1 MLKARIVHIV
11 VFIFLSL
18 AAVSAQS
25 VEDSTSVNPFAVI
38 EYIEQRISGNKAVN
52 VDSIKYELVKQY
64 VKDNAVL
71 GQTVA
76 YDSLSQRAMRYMY
89 SFYSETT
96 PSSYGSL
103 DDIDN
108 DNEASEGELV
118 RLRRENDEL
127 RKRVSSLEYNS
138 RRNGVPVVSKEEQA
152 RTNAWVQKVLKQ
164 TKMSADSLTLKS
176 LKGKE
181 KIHLPLCFSTVSDE
195 VFKPHFSDSLVA
207 QVGVKDTMPMTRK
220 LAQRKMGKSLENRL
234 LYNISSLDPSFI
246 SYYALGEYQKP
257 DFKLRDRRTRLI
269 EVKQNNPEDYELE
282 TPSMRKQKR
291 VDEVWS
297 TKGKVNVSFVTYFIS
312 HWSGGGK
319 NTTTFMSDFRLDRNY
334 KKDPRRWNN
343 RLDMYLGFIY
353 YEKDK
358 VHPFRINEDETT
370 VSSTYL
376 IQMKKNKKFFFMAP
390 SAKMKTHL
398 FTSYDSY
405 NDTSAATSFLTPTNI
420 YLGSGIYYEHNRNM
434 SIGVLPV
441 CGRLF
446 WLINDKLYSEDHGLD
461 ANKRASIAPGYK
473 VETDMLWKITRGV
486 SINNELSFFVPY
498 SPKVFSND
506 IMMDW
511 KLSGNFTVNRF
522 FSAQLMFKLIFDKRV
537 KSEYREWPQI
547 QQKYSL
553 KFTYAF

>member
-1 MLKARIVHIV
+1 MLKARIVHIIAFLFMSLNA
-11 VFIFLSL
+11 VF
-18 AAVSAQS
+18 AQ
-25 VEDSTSVNPFAVI
+25 VLDDSTSANPFAVI
-38 EYIEQRISGNKAVN
+38 EYIEHRISGNKAVN
-52 VDSIKYELVKQY
+52 VDSIKYELAKQY
-64 VKDNAVL
+64 VMDYVTL
-71 GQTVA
+71 GQPVA

-89 SFYSETT
+89 SFYSESS
-96 PSSYGSL
+96 PSNYVSL
-103 DDIDN
+103 DDIE
-108 DNEASEGELV
+108 NEYVASESELY
-118 RLRRENDEL
+118 RLRRENEEL
-127 RKRVSSLEYNS
+127 KKRVNSLEYNS
-138 RRNGVPVVSKEEQA
+138 RKNGIHVVSKEEQA
-152 RTNAWVQKVLKQ
+152 RTNAWVQKVLKSS
-164 TKMSADSLTLKS
+164 KISADSMTLKS
-176 LKGKE
+176 LKLKD
-181 KIHLPLCFSTVSDE
+181 KIYLPLCFTSVSDE
-195 VFKPHFSDSLVA
+195 VFKPHFVDTQVV
-207 QVGVKDTMPMTRK
+207 QVGIEDTMSITRK
-220 LAQRKMGKSLENRL
+220 LARRKLERNLEDRL
-234 LYNISSLDPSFI
+234 LFKVSLSDPSNI
-246 SYYALGEYQKP
+246 AYYGLGEYVAP
-257 DFKLRDRRTRLI
+257 DFKLKDRRVKLI
-269 EVKQNNPEDYELE
+269 DIKQTNPEDYEFE
-282 TPSMRKQKR
+282 PPSMRKQKR
-291 VDEVWS
+291 VDEVWK
-297 TKGKVNVSFVTYFIS
+297 TQGKVNVSFVTYFIS

-358 VHPFRINEDETT
+358 THPFRINEDETT
-370 VSSTYL
+370 ISSTYL
-376 IQMKKNKKFFFMAP
+376 IKMKKHQKFFFMAP

-461 ANKRASIAPGYK
+461 ADKRASIAPGYK

>member
-1 MLKARIVHIV
+1 MFKARIVHIIALLFMSLTA
-11 VFIFLSL
+11 VF
-18 AAVSAQS
+18 AQS
-25 VEDSTSVNPFAVI
+25 EQDSTSANPFAVI
-38 EYIEQRISGNKAVN
+38 EYIELRISGNKTVN

-64 VKDNAVL
+64 VMDCTAL
-71 GQTVA
+71 GQPVA
-76 YDSLSQRAMRYMY
+76 YDSLSQRAMRHMY
-89 SFYSETT
+89 SLYSETT
-96 PSSYGSL
+96 PSNYGSL
-103 DDIDN
+103 DDIEN
-108 DNEASEGELV
+108 ENEASEGELF
-118 RLRRENDEL
+118 RLRRENEEL
-127 RKRVSSLEYNS
+127 KKRVSTLEFSS

-164 TKMSADSLTLKS
+164 TKMSADSMTLKS
-176 LKGKE
+176 LKGKD
-181 KIHLPLCFSTVSDE
+181 KIHLPLCFSSVSND
-195 VFKPHFSDSLVA
+195 VFKPHFVDTAVVH
-207 QVGVKDTMPMTRK
+207 VGVKDTMPMTRM
-220 LAQRKMGKSLENRL
+220 LAQRKIGRSLENRL
-234 LYNISSLDPSFI
+234 LYIISSQDPSVI
-246 SYYALGEYQKP
+246 SYYGLGEYQKP
-257 DFKLRDRRTRLI
+257 DFSLKDRRVRLI
-269 EVKQNNPEDYELE
+269 DVKQNNPEDYELE

-291 VDEVWS
+291 IDDVWK
-297 TKGKVNVSFVTYFIS
+297 TNGKVNVSFVTYFIS

-358 VHPFRINEDETT
+358 THPFRINEDETT

-376 IQMKKNKKFFFMAP
+376 IQMKKNKKLFFMAP

-446 WLINDKLYSEDHGLD
+446 WLISDKLYPADHGLD
-461 ANKRASIAPGYK
+461 PGKHASIAPGYK